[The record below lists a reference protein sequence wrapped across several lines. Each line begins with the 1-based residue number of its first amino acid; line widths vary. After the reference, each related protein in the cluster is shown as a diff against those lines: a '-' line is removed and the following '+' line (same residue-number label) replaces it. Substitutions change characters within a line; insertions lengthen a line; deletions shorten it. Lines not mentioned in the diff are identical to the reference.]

1 MPVAPTLDEFWRAA
15 ERPIAS
21 CCSHP
26 FLMAMMDDTLDLE
39 KMKYYVVQDALY
51 LKHFAG
57 CLRMIGKSKRVD
69 TARFESFAT
78 GCEHA
83 EMDLQN
89 RFFSVWAI
97 DPNVKPEP
105 NTLLYISYIE
115 SVCATK
121 STAQALSSLL
131 PCFWVYTHVGKRMTE
146 LRTEM
151 AKTSGVLRWRN
162 DIYES
167 WIDMY
172 ASKAFE
178 TTVAEYKAIC
188 EARGA
193 MWHQCFTNSQWL
205 Q

>member
-1 MPVAPTLDEFWRAA
+1 
-15 ERPIAS
+15 
-21 CCSHP
+21 
-26 FLMAMMDDTLDLE
+26 MDDTLDLE

-105 NTLLYISYIE
+105 NTLLYIRCDT
-115 SVCATK
+115 VQRAACHATRNISCK
-121 STAQALSSLL
+121 HTVNQEPCNIPCNMRHTMQHTLSQ
-131 PCFWVYTHVGKRMTE
+131 E
-146 LRTEM
+146 
-151 AKTSGVLRWRN
+151 
-162 DIYES
+162 
-167 WIDMY
+167 
-172 ASKAFE
+172 AF
-178 TTVAEYKAIC
+178 
-188 EARGA
+188 
-193 MWHQCFTNSQWL
+193 
-205 Q
+205 